1 MFKALSQL
9 EQDVLERL
17 QDFLVIY
24 ISNIGVTNVDFTF
37 FNVESQVQ
45 EAFIRE
51 TLSKLLKLL
60 PRKQI
65 LTGNQ

>member
-1 MFKALSQL
+1 LFKALSQL